1 MNFEAVDWHT
11 EVYLGGRHIGN
22 HSGGYDGF
30 SFDITDHAPAGEEVE
45 LLVGVWDPTE
55 GVSYPLKCCNM
66 PKKMFG
72 MLQPSEGKVC
82 NSTIFYYYLYLVE
95 LLYTSGGTGGTI
107 RSRIPRLY
115 TPICNLFKVRMLHA
129 VVQV

>member
-55 GVSYPLKCCNM
+55 GVSYPLKIVTCQRKWLACYN
-66 PKKMFG
+66 
-72 MLQPSEGKVC
+72 LQRGKC
-82 NSTIFYYYLYLVE
+82 ATQLYF
-95 LLYTSGGTGGTI
+95 I
-107 RSRIPRLY
+107 I
-115 TPICNLFKVRMLHA
+115 ICIL
-129 VVQV
+129 